1 MTIKTSILIIFIFL
15 VGCSAETK
23 KSDIQRSH
31 NLVNQVNGSVK
42 LMEAEQE
49 LISDAPYSFYA
60 YQNLRHDA
68 RSYLVSNLKQSGE
81 ARNYLIGDGFF
92 LIDKDYVHRSSRA
105 ELVKTLIKI
114 TQNSDEK
121 QRYSNG

>member
-1 MTIKTSILIIFIFL
+1 MTIKSTILISLIFL
-15 VGCSAETK
+15 AGCSAETK

-60 YQNLRHDA
+60 YQSLRHDA

-81 ARNYLIGDGFF
+81 ARNYLVGDGFF
-92 LIDKDYVHRSSRA
+92 LIDRDYVLRSSRA
-105 ELVKTLIKI
+105 ELVKTLIRI
-114 TQNSDEK
+114 TQNTDQG